1 MIPKIGEEIYFFSV
15 SDNIRHKADILNVG
29 SNNITI
35 KTNRPFNLKT
45 GQVIVLIT
53 EEGDLYTEIL
63 EVKDQ
68 NIILKYLRSERREY
82 FRIDDFIPVIFKK
95 VDNNCLCRSPR
106 LISGYG
112 YEREIN
118 LDTQDESINP
128 ALWNLLISINRKL
141 EFLIE
146 RLALESEG
154 LTKIDY
160 QNVNLSASGIRFISN
175 EKFNKG
181 DGVEVKMLL
190 PTHPPTG
197 IIAYGCVVRA
207 EDREDGRYN
216 VALKFSNMNDD
227 VRDEVIRYTINRQR
241 EMLKRNKDE
250 LGKDI

>member
-1 MIPKIGEEIYFFSV
+1 MIPKIGEEIYFCLA
-15 SDNIRHKADILNVG
+15 SDNIRHKANILNVDN
-29 SNNITI
+29 NNITI
-35 KTNRPFNLKT
+35 KTDRPFNLKT
-45 GQVIVLIT
+45 GQVIVLIS
-53 EEGDLYTEIL
+53 EEGDFYTEIL

-68 NIILKYLRSERREY
+68 NIILKHLRSERREY
-82 FRIDDFIPVIFKK
+82 FRIDDFIPVVFKK
-95 VDNNCLCRSPR
+95 VDNDCLCRGSR

-118 LDTQDESINP
+118 LNTQDESINP
-128 ALWNLLISINRKL
+128 TLWNLLISINRKL

-146 RLALESEG
+146 RLALENEG

-160 QNVNLSASGIRFISN
+160 QNVNLSASGIRFISD

-207 EDREDGRYN
+207 EERGDGRYN